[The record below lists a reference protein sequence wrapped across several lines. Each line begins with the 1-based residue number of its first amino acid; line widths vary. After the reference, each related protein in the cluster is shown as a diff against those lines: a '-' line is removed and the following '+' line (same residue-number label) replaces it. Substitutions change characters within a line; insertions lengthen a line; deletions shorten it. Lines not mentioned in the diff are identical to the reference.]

1 MTEKVK
7 RKSTGRPK
15 GSVTLHFSEKDR
27 RMVKACKAAGLTIKE
42 ICDILSADRTDGTRI
57 SSETLYRYFDTELKT
72 AAPMANSNVAQALY
86 KSAVGRGNVAAQK
99 YWLQCRAGWKQDEE
113 QKAQGDRPVS
123 FTLNINGKLQDVE
136 PDAAETEET

>member
-1 MTEKVK
+1 MAEKK
-7 RKSTGRPK
+7 KYGRKPLVFT
-15 GSVTLHFSEKDR
+15 EKDR
-27 RMVKACKAAGLTIKE
+27 RMVKACKAAGLTINE

-57 SSETLYRYFDTELKT
+57 GKDQLYKHFETELKT

-86 KSAVGRGNVAAQK
+86 KSAVTRGNVAAQK

>member
-7 RKSTGRPK
+7 KK
-15 GSVTLHFSEKDR
+15 GAFRRGGEKVLHFTDKDR

-42 ICDILSADRTDGTRI
+42 ICDILSADRTDGKRI
-57 SSETLYRYFDTELKT
+57 ANDTLYKHFEVELKT
-72 AAPMANSNVAQALY
+72 AGPMANSNVAQALY
-86 KSAVGRGNVAAQK
+86 KSAVTRGNVAAQK